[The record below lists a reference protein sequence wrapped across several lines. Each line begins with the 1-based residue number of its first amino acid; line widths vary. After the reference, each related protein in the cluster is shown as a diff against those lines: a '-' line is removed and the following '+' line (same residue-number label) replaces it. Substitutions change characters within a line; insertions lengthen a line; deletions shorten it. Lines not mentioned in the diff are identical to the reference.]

1 MLNDLGILGFIRVNL
16 VNESTAAKLAG
27 NLVNYCIVVYGV
39 YITMWGPYCLTN
51 CMY

>member
-1 MLNDLGILGFIRVNL
+1 MTWVYVGSLGLTW
-16 VNESTAAKLAG
+16 STAAKLAG